1 MDSLLLFPSE
11 EARIFTVSRLN
22 AEIKGLVEAAFPFV
36 WVVGEISNLRTP
48 ASGHHY
54 FTLKDEQS
62 QIRAVMFRTQ
72 QRALRFRP
80 ESGLQVLCQGHIS
93 VYEPRGEYQI
103 IVESMEPKGAGA
115 MQIAFEQLKR
125 KLEAE
130 GLCDPARKRPLPVC
144 PQRIAVVTSATGAA
158 VRDILKVFQRSP
170 CPLSVTVFPVRVQGQ
185 EAAAEIACAIQQAN
199 ALADKLDLDVII
211 VGRGGGSIEDLW
223 SFNEEI
229 VARAI
234 AASEIP
240 TISAVGHEIDF
251 TISDAV
257 SDMRAPTPT
266 AAAEWV
272 ISRLDYFSREVS
284 GYKDRIRQAI
294 CTKVSSCIQQTSFL
308 GKRLISPQRQ
318 IENLRLLIDDRSD
331 RLNHALRRTVE
342 KSRSAQCLLSE
353 KLLYLSP
360 LKTVRQHQALVDQRE
375 KELLF
380 HYHNTLDKYRL
391 RLQKYASQLESLSP
405 LSVLGRGYAIAYRLP
420 DEKVLR
426 KAEDVS
432 VGDKVRVQ
440 LSEGFLEC
448 VVQGTKNGNSN
459 SLQRRIDSEQ
469 EEK

>member
-1 MDSLLLFPSE
+1 
-11 EARIFTVSRLN
+11 
-22 AEIKGLVEAAFPFV
+22 
-36 WVVGEISNLRTP
+36 
-48 ASGHHY
+48 
-54 FTLKDEQS
+54 
-62 QIRAVMFRTQ
+62 
-72 QRALRFRP
+72 
-80 ESGLQVLCQGHIS
+80 
-93 VYEPRGEYQI
+93 
-103 IVESMEPKGAGA
+103 
-115 MQIAFEQLKR
+115 
-125 KLEAE
+125 
-130 GLCDPARKRPLPVC
+130 
-144 PQRIAVVTSATGAA
+144 
-158 VRDILKVFQRSP
+158 
-170 CPLSVTVFPVRVQGQ
+170 VQGQ

-223 SFNEEI
+223 PFNEEV

-251 TISDAV
+251 TISDAI

-272 ISRLDYFSREVS
+272 ISRLDFFSREVS

-318 IENLRLLIDDRSD
+318 IENLRLLVDDRSD
-331 RLNHALRRTVE
+331 RLGHALRRTVE
-342 KSRSAQCLLSE
+342 KSRSAHCLLSE

-360 LKTVRQHQALVDQRE
+360 LKTIRQHQALVDQRE

-391 RLQKYASQLESLSP
+391 RLGKYASQLESLSP

-426 KAEDVS
+426 KAGDVS
-432 VGDKVRVQ
+432 VGNKVRVQ
-440 LSEGFLEC
+440 LSEGSLEC

-459 SLQRRIDSEQ
+459 SLQRRIDREQ